1 MQRPFEREG
10 RFALCAP
17 QPDGRVTTKSGAY
30 RSASCRGTITFAGD
44 QPDACEQSAPSFRT
58 ASRTTDKL
66 DPSPYKL
73 SNAWSL
79 PADDHDPRA
88 MDQREAGRIF
98 FSIVHP
104 LH

>member
-17 QPDGRVTTKSGAY
+17 QPDGKVTTKSGAY

-44 QPDACEQSAPSFRT
+44 LRAERAEFPHGFSD
-58 ASRTTDKL
+58 TDKL
-66 DPSPYKL
+66 DPSPCKF
-73 SNAWSL
+73 SNVRSL